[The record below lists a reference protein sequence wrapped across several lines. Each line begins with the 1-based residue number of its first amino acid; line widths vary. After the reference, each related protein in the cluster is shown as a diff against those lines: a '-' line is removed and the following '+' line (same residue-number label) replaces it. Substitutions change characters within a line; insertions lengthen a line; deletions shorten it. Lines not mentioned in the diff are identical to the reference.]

1 MTEPKKDTAPA
12 AAKEDT
18 APQKDAKGRITNSEM
33 TAAEAAKLV
42 RRMVPK
48 TNDKGEIIKDRDG
61 NPVGV
66 PQAIKESEVMSFAEY
81 DDRVVVVTTA
91 GEKLEAAK

>member
-1 MTEPKKDTAPA
+1 MAEPKDTAV
-12 AAKEDT
+12 KNE
-18 APQKDAKGRITNSEM
+18 K

-48 TNDKGEIIKDRDG
+48 LNDKGEIIRDKEL
-61 NPVGV
+61 NPIAT
-66 PQAIKESEVMSFAEY
+66 PQAIKESEVMSFADY
-81 DDRVVVVTTA
+81 GDRVVVVTTS